1 MTVSYQPPGS
11 QRVVYHTGAGC
22 LYRSDCLECQGT
34 KPLHTMGKLSSTD
47 KLRCSRLSMAM
58 LAVALLLGTWMR
70 VRGVVV
76 YPFLADEPH
85 ITQSGVRDMLG
96 IGPDRHLGT
105 GLTTQVFGVPLRN
118 GQFLAPLWW
127 WMQTGVLQLIPGHD
141 DILYRGDDTKLY
153 RLLPLVWGVVG
164 LAVFYRLAA
173 GVLRRPIPALVTLL
187 LSVHDLHSYMSSKA
201 QYPSPV
207 QFVATILIAL
217 VLVRSRVGVK
227 GCWMLA
233 CGVVLSLSVSLAKG
247 IALVI
252 VMLVVMTLKL
262 VASPKPRRLPAN
274 LRSVGVDIRIFLIAL
289 LPLFAWWVGAEWF
302 FSTHSVRVADLGY
315 FGHLLDPVLALTL
328 GYGEQFK
335 SFTTGP
341 WYWALLVY
349 SHADIWP
356 TLSFMALPMA
366 VGCGIAAVGAAQ
378 GGRRRSM
385 YIYIVVAI
393 ALQLGV
399 QLNKGVDGGRYHM
412 LYLPASLLASGL
424 FFEWLWFRAE
434 ARLSSRLW
442 GTAGII
448 LVGIYVYVMFGWQ
461 QWMTAW
467 VLPGRWGS
475 IALLGGLAA
484 GLVYLLGRGSSL
496 RQWSVLGVAGL
507 GVCLSLVRG
516 PLHWG
521 MFAYEEPGSINPHR
535 REVEAL
541 HHPVYRV
548 PEFSVVADAVYADN
562 LRLLGYDIDLSDG
575 TLALNTHWL
584 VEYQMRN
591 ASQRLIAFLNK
602 VLEQEMDKRLTQPYH
617 LFLHLLDQN
626 SGELAYGLDELMLN
640 SRGMPVSQWRNG
652 ETVTLQH
659 WLAISELPPGQYSL
673 GIGLYDFESGERLP
687 VTAGISAG
695 ADWFPLR
702 EFALR

>member
-1 MTVSYQPPGS
+1 M
-11 QRVVYHTGAGC
+11 
-22 LYRSDCLECQGT
+22 E
-34 KPLHTMGKLSSTD
+34 KLSSAE
-47 KLRCSRLSMAM
+47 KLRNSWLSMAL
-58 LAVALLLGTWMR
+58 LAVALLLGTWIR
-70 VRGVVV
+70 VRGAVV
-76 YPFLADEPH
+76 YPFLADEPR

-105 GLTTQVFGVPLRN
+105 GLATQVFGVPLRN

-141 DILYRGDDTKLY
+141 DILYRGADTRLY
-153 RLLPLVWGVVG
+153 RVLPLLWGIVG
-164 LAVFYRLAA
+164 MAAFYRLAV
-173 GVLRRPIPALVTLL
+173 GLFPRPIPALTTLL
-187 LSVHDLHSYMSSKA
+187 LSAHDLHSYMSSKA
-201 QYPSPV
+201 QYTETV
-207 QFVATILIAL
+207 LFFATILMAF
-217 VLVRSRVGVK
+217 VLVRPRSGVK
-227 GCWMLA
+227 GRWMLA
-233 CGVVLSLSVSLAKG
+233 CGAVLALAVFLAKG

-252 VMLVVMTLKL
+252 VMLAVMMVKL
-262 VASPKPRRLPAN
+262 VSSPKPRTTRAD
-274 LRSVGVDIRIFLIAL
+274 LRSVGGDMRILLIAL

-302 FSTHSVRVADLGY
+302 FRTQSVRVSDLGY

-328 GYGEQFK
+328 GYGEQVK
-335 SFTTGP
+335 SFTTGS
-341 WYWALLVY
+341 WHWALLVY

-475 IALLGGLAA
+475 IALLGGLAS
-484 GLVYLLGRGSSL
+484 GLLYLLGRGASL
-496 RQWSVLGVAGL
+496 RQWAVLGVAGL

-535 REVEAL
+535 REIEAL
-541 HHPVYRV
+541 YHPVHRV
-548 PEFSVVADAVYADN
+548 PESSVQTDAVFADN
-562 LRLLGYDIDLSDG
+562 LRLLGYDFTQNDD
-575 TLALNTHWL
+575 TLAITTHWQ
-584 VEYQMRN
+584 VEYQMQ
-591 ASQRLIAFLNK
+591 SMLHQLYGFLNTA
-602 VLEQEMDKRLTQPYH
+602 LELEWDKRLQQPYH
-617 LFLHLLDQN
+617 FFLHLLDTN
-626 SGELAYGLDELMLN
+626 SGELTYGLDELMLN
-640 SRGMPVSQWRNG
+640 DSGLPVIQWRNG

-659 WLAISELPPGQYSL
+659 LLTLSELPPGQYRL

-687 VTAGISAG
+687 ITGGTSAG
-695 ADWFPLR
+695 DDWLPLR